1 MVPSLYE
8 ETALLVSRC
17 SCATP
22 TPRNFGSSFRLLFRS
37 SRCSVRS
44 PVSHNASSLF
54 ASCDVLGLLRGP
66 FAALVEPIFPLSL
79 LFPSLS
85 SFPIQLSMSRRS
97 ISLLY
102 EWAQR
107 VPYRAQIQETYTS
120 GGVDHSKYW
129 KCHLDVTNFGN
140 KITTAGEGL
149 TKKEAK
155 NL

>member
-1 MVPSLYE
+1 
-8 ETALLVSRC
+8 
-17 SCATP
+17 
-22 TPRNFGSSFRLLFRS
+22 
-37 SRCSVRS
+37 
-44 PVSHNASSLF
+44 
-54 ASCDVLGLLRGP
+54 
-66 FAALVEPIFPLSL
+66 
-79 LFPSLS
+79 
-85 SFPIQLSMSRRS
+85 MSRRS

-129 KCHLDVTNFGN
+129 KCHLDATNFGN

-155 NL
+155 NLAASKACQTLGVENGGQYFNALFLACATWSSWAIEDLATSNFQPIAIPEQPQHSGLA